1 MIVLRSTLFEILRA
15 IATVVFSFV
24 ALLTFPFAP
33 LVRYR
38 IITLWNR
45 VVVWLAKVICGIDYR
60 VIGREHLPA
69 TPAIV
74 MAKHQSA
81 WETLALPF
89 LLPPQ
94 AIVIKRELLRIPFFG
109 WGFAMLSPIA
119 IDRSAGKEAL
129 RQITEAGRE
138 RIEQGFWVLIFP
150 EGTRV
155 APGTKGRYGIGGAWL
170 ATHTNT
176 PVVPVAHN
184 AGELWRR
191 HAFLKHPGTVTV
203 SIGPVIDSTGL
214 KAGELNE
221 KVEAWIEDEMERIR
235 AAGGGRRAPGEG

>member
-15 IATVVFSFV
+15 IATVVFSCI
-24 ALLTFPFAP
+24 ALLTFPFSP
-33 LVRYR
+33 LTRYR
-38 IITLWNR
+38 VITLWNR
-45 VVVWLAKVICGIDYR
+45 LVIWLARVICGVEYR
-60 VIGREHLPA
+60 VLGLENLPKQ
-69 TPAIV
+69 PAIV

-81 WETLALPF
+81 WETIALPI

-94 AIVIKRELLRIPFFG
+94 AIVIKRELLRVPFFG

-119 IDRSAGKEAL
+119 IDRGAGKDAL
-129 RQITEAGRE
+129 RQITERGRH
-138 RIEQGFWVLIFP
+138 RIAQGFWVLIFP

-176 PVVPVAHN
+176 PVLPIAHN
-184 AGELWRR
+184 AGEVWPR
-191 HAFLKHPGTVTV
+191 HAFLKRPGVVTV
-203 SIGPVIDSTGL
+203 SIGPVIESAGL

-221 KVEAWIEDEMERIR
+221 KVEAWIEGEMEKIHASGKR
-235 AAGGGRRAPGEG
+235 